1 MRVPLGTSTTFFW
14 RHARTPWYKYKC
26 FTRVC
31 AYPSVQLLKILQFG
45 FKSSIFSKKQHTSKK
60 IDSICS
66 DRTKN
71 IKKIS
76 YEKCIALL
84 TRNFG
89 RNSMKILIQSA
100 NLKLKFYAR
109 TPQYNFLLLECL
121 CAYPLVRVQ
130 LFFRGVRA

>member
-45 FKSSIFSKKQHTSKK
+45 FKSSIFWKTRCEQKKL
-60 IDSICS
+60 SICS

-76 YEKCIALL
+76 HEKCIALL
-84 TRNFG
+84 ARNFG
-89 RNSMKILIQSA
+89 RNCVKILIQSA